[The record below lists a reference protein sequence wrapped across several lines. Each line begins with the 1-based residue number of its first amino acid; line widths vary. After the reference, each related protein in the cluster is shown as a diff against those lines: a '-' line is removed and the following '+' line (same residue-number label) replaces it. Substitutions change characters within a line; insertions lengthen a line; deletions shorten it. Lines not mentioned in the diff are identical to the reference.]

1 MSSSREPK
9 LNNILLL
16 GVDHHM
22 FGLDAIRLN
31 PPGSLW
37 TLPVRMPNVSAHED
51 LIDIAG
57 RDARRHDPLVL

>member
-1 MSSSREPK
+1 

>member
-1 MSSSREPK
+1 
-9 LNNILLL
+9 
-16 GVDHHM
+16 M